1 MILQQLFNNMAIK
14 RSKLTIICTIKI
26 TQQIAWIF
34 LYNLES
40 FTNSLEMNHAIF
52 INVTIKENT
61 WLFLANVSEKIHLQM
76 VLMINLLMTMRKCY
90 IMINK

>member
-61 WLFLANVSEKIHLQM
+61 WLFLVNVSEKIQPANGVNDQFIDDNEEMLYYD
-76 VLMINLLMTMRKCY
+76 K
-90 IMINK
+90 